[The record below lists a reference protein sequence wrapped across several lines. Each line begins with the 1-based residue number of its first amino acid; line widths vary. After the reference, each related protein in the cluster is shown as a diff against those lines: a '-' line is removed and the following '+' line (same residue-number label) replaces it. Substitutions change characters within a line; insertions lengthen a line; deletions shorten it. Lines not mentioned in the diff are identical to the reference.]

1 MKKFFKIFGLV
12 LLLALVIGVFVYLWE
27 KQRPEKQAVETVMSK
42 KADVRVTTLATG
54 KITPRDEVKIKPQI
68 SGVIV
73 ELYKEAGDFVQKDEV
88 ICKLNVIADMSS
100 LASAQSQLRQAQIA
114 LDKAQ
119 VDYNRQKGLY
129 DKGVISAD
137 AFEQYEVDLKKAQSD
152 KQYAEDYLSVVRD
165 GVMQSLKSQSTTYV
179 RSTASGTILDLPEKV
194 GNSVVL
200 TNSFNEGTTIA
211 TVADMTDLL
220 FDGTI
225 DETEVGKLKVGMP
238 CKVTIGALQR
248 HSFDA
253 ELEYIAPMGT
263 DENGAVSFE
272 IKAKVVVPDSIRLRA
287 GYSANAEI
295 IVGERND
302 VITVPEAAL
311 RFAGDTT
318 YVEVV
323 VSKAKEI
330 FERRDVMTGL
340 SDGINIEIKNG
351 LTENVEI
358 KK

>member
-12 LLLALVIGVFVYLWE
+12 LLFALVIGVFVFLWE
-27 KQRPEKQAVETVMSK
+27 KQRPEKQTVETVMSTK
-42 KADVRVTTLATG
+42 GDIKVTTLATG

-73 ELYKEAGDFVQKDEV
+73 ELYKEAGDFVRKDEV

-220 FDGTI
+220 FEGTI
-225 DETEVGKLKVGMP
+225 DETEVGRLKVGMP
-238 CKVTIGALQR
+238 CKVMIGALQEQ
-248 HSFDA
+248 SFDA

-263 DENGAVSFE
+263 DVNGAVSFE
-272 IKAKVVVPDSIRLRA
+272 IKAKVIVPDSIQLRA

-295 IVGERND
+295 IVGDRKN
-302 VITVPEAAL
+302 VVTVPEASL

-318 YVEVV
+318 YVEIVE
-323 VSKAKEI
+323 SKENMD
-330 FERRDVMTGL
+330 FERRDVKTGL
-340 SDGINIEIKNG
+340 SDGINIEIKEG
-351 LTENVEI
+351 LTENVEL

>member
-1 MKKFFKIFGLV
+1 M
-12 LLLALVIGVFVYLWE
+12 LALVIGVFVYLWE

-238 CKVTIGALQR
+238 CKVTIGALQG

>member
-12 LLLALVIGVFVYLWE
+12 LLFALVIGVFVFLWE
-27 KQRPEKQAVETVMSK
+27 KQRPEKQTVETVMSTK
-42 KADVRVTTLATG
+42 GDIKVTTLATG

-73 ELYKEAGDFVQKDEV
+73 ELYKEAGDFVRKDEV

-238 CKVTIGALQR
+238 CKVTIGALQEY
-248 HSFDA
+248 SFDA

-263 DENGAVSFE
+263 DVNGAVSFE
-272 IKAKVVVPDSIRLRA
+272 IKAKVIVPDSIQLRA

-295 IVGERND
+295 IVGDRKN
-302 VITVPEAAL
+302 VVTVPEASL

-323 VSKAKEI
+323 ESKENMD
-330 FERRDVMTGL
+330 FERRDVKTGL
-340 SDGINIEIKNG
+340 SDGINIEIKKG

-358 KK
+358 RK

>member
-12 LLLALVIGVFVYLWE
+12 LLFALVIGVFVFLWE
-27 KQRPEKQAVETVMSK
+27 KQRPEKQTVETVMSTK
-42 KADVRVTTLATG
+42 GDIKVTTLATG

-73 ELYKEAGDFVQKDEV
+73 ELYKEAGDFVRKDEV

-238 CKVTIGALQR
+238 CKVTIGALQEYL
-248 HSFDA
+248 FDA

-263 DENGAVSFE
+263 DVNGAVSFE
-272 IKAKVVVPDSIRLRA
+272 IKAKVIVPDSIRLRA

-295 IVGERND
+295 IVGDRKN
-302 VITVPEAAL
+302 VVTVPEASL

-323 VSKAKEI
+323 ESKENMN
-330 FERRDVMTGL
+330 FERRDVKTGL
-340 SDGINIEIKNG
+340 SDGINIEIKKG

-358 KK
+358 RK

>member
-12 LLLALVIGVFVYLWE
+12 LSAALIVGTFVFLWVS
-27 KQRPEKQAVETVMSK
+27 QRPEKEKTETVFSQK
-42 KADVRVTTLATG
+42 GDISVTTLATG
-54 KITPRDEVKIKPQI
+54 KITPRDEVNIKPQI

-73 ELYKEAGDFVQKDEV
+73 ELYKEAGDYVEKDEV
-88 ICKLNVIADMSS
+88 ICKLSVIADMSS
-100 LASAQSQLRQAQIA
+100 LANAQSQLRQARISA
-114 LDKAQ
+114 DKAER
-119 VDYNRQKGLY
+119 DYDRQKELY
-129 DKGVISAD
+129 DKGVISTD
-137 AFEQYEVDLKKAQSD
+137 DFEQYEVNHKKAQSD
-152 KQYAEDYLSVVRD
+152 LQYAEDYLSVVRD

-220 FDGTI
+220 FEGTI
-225 DETEVGKLKVGMP
+225 DETEVGRLKVGMP
-238 CKVTIGALQR
+238 CKVMIGALQEQ
-248 HSFDA
+248 SFDA

-272 IKAKVVVPDSIRLRA
+272 IKAKVEVPDSVSLRA

-295 IVGERND
+295 TVAESKD
-302 VITVPEAAL
+302 VVTIPEAAL
-311 RFAGDTT
+311 KFAGDTA
-318 YVEVV
+318 YVDVV
-323 VSKAKEI
+323 LSKEEDKY
-330 FERRDVMTGL
+330 ERRDVETGV
-340 SDGINIEIKNG
+340 SDGINIEIKKG

-358 KK
+358 RK

>member
-12 LLLALVIGVFVYLWE
+12 LLLALVIGVFVFLWE
-27 KQRPEKQAVETVMSK
+27 KQRPEKQTVETVMSTK
-42 KADVRVTTLATG
+42 SDIKVTTLATG

-200 TNSFNEGTTIA
+200 TNSFNEA
-211 TVADMTDLL
+211 
-220 FDGTI
+220 I

-238 CKVTIGALQR
+238 CKVTIGALQEY
-248 HSFDA
+248 SFDA

-263 DENGAVSFE
+263 DVNGAVSFE
-272 IKAKVVVPDSIRLRA
+272 IKAKVIVPDSIQLRA

-295 IVGERND
+295 IVGDRKN
-302 VITVPEAAL
+302 VVTVPEASL

-323 VSKAKEI
+323 ESKENMD
-330 FERRDVMTGL
+330 FERRDVKTGL
-340 SDGINIEIKNG
+340 SDGINIEIKEG

-358 KK
+358 RK